1 MVKKKVSAL
10 KLGFAI
16 TVFYVILTS
25 IVVSVLGVYFSI
37 HDAKQDSKFIQKLYA
52 QNIVGVLKGKVQG
65 TIHYID
71 MERSFEKQKLSERL
85 EEQVRKIYDVMYEI
99 YLKERNSGKVK
110 DLIKKDL
117 LDIANVFYRKKKG
130 ECFFIFRK
138 NGTVLFGGR
147 DKVLL
152 VQKLLKFKSIKEKK
166 RSIVFAVFK
175 KHRKMIYIVF
185 FPPMDWYLAY
195 CADLTY
201 LDNRV
206 KRDVIDYLNNYRY
219 GYKKHGY
226 IFVAKLLL
234 NRSPNCRLIP
244 VVNPNRPEIEGKCQS
259 INTPDAKGFYYRK
272 KYISDILK
280 KGYSITE
287 YYYKIPDTDRYGKK
301 ISYMAYYKPWNWIIG
316 TGYYIKDIGAQFYH
330 EKMKNLWKT
339 AEMVLIAVLF
349 VLSLLSLIFFV
360 FFGRIKPEIEKI
372 VNFLGKFPLSG
383 TIDTGSFRFKELA
396 FIAEKI
402 NEMAKNVRRLT
413 EKQKEI
419 INLYTSITN
428 FMKSCVVVV
437 ERKEGDLFIKDINA
451 CFQRCMGIKSKDE
464 VLGKRADELFK
475 DVPFILDKIRRTI
488 EDGVTIEA
496 VDVIKNMKG
505 CGFMRYFQSEVFNI
519 SENEA
524 VYIADDI
531 TDSVTLYYRS
541 MIEQERLSS
550 LIEDLDIGVVV
561 VNHSGKV
568 MFSNSKV
575 RDIFE
580 IYDRKVHS
588 LEDFIVGEDTKA
600 RVMSYFDGIVN
611 NNIKCESCVFEIK
624 TFKGNKKWIEITAIK
639 DTINNEPVVVISV
652 KDITYKYLKE
662 KEIEYLSL
670 HDDLTGL
677 YNRRFFRE
685 ELNRLFNP
693 RSYPLVL
700 VVFDINGLKM
710 VNDIL
715 GHRWGDWLI
724 KKVAEILKNSV
735 RAVDVVARIGG
746 DEFVLLMPNTDESG
760 VEVCISRIR
769 KKIEEENSKEGQ
781 PYISVS
787 MGYEVQR
794 GQYEDPDKFFAAAD
808 RAMYKTKYTENRKE
822 ELRKIWESLKKMH
835 PDSLKL
841 HSLEEFLKR

>member
-1 MVKKKVSAL
+1 MAKKKVSAL

-16 TVFYVILTS
+16 TFFYVILTS
-25 IVVSVLGVYFSI
+25 IIFSALGVYFSFR
-37 HDAKQDSKFIQKLYA
+37 DAKRDAQYIQKLYA
-52 QNIVGVLKGKVQG
+52 QNVVGVLKGKVQG
-65 TIHYID
+65 AIRYID

-85 EEQVRKIYDVMYEI
+85 EEQIRRIYGVMYEL
-99 YLKERNSGKVK
+99 YLKESGEGKGK
-110 DLIKKDL
+110 SSIKKDL
-117 LDIANVFYRKKKG
+117 LDIAGVFYRKKKG
-130 ECFFIFRK
+130 ECFFVFDK
-138 NGTVLFGGR
+138 NGTVLFGGK
-147 DKVLL
+147 DKESLAH
-152 VQKLLKFKSIKEKK
+152 KLLKFKKVKQGK
-166 RSIVFAVFK
+166 RSIVFTVFK
-175 KHRKMIYIVF
+175 SHKQMIYIVY

-206 KRDVIDYLNNYRY
+206 KRDIVEYLNNYRY

-234 NRSPNCRLIP
+234 NRSPDCRLMPI
-244 VVNPNRPEIEGKCQS
+244 VNPNRPEIEGKCQS

-272 KYISDILK
+272 KYVNDILK

-287 YYYKIPDTDRYGKK
+287 YYYKIPGTDKYGKK
-301 ISYMAYYKPWNWIIG
+301 ISYIAYYKPWGWIIG
-316 TGYYIKDIGAQFYH
+316 TGYYIKDIGTQFYN
-330 EKMKNLWKT
+330 EKMKNIWKT
-339 AEMVLIAVLF
+339 AETVLIAVLF

-360 FFGRIKPEIEKI
+360 FFGQLKPEIEKI
-372 VNFLGKFPLSG
+372 INFLDKFPLSG
-383 TIDTGSFRFKELA
+383 SIDVESFRFKELA

-402 NEMAKNVRRLT
+402 NEMAKNVKKLT
-413 EKQKEI
+413 EEQREI

-437 ERKEGDLFIKDINA
+437 ERKGDDILIKDINS
-451 CFQRCMGIKSKDE
+451 CVQKCMELKSKDE
-464 VLGKRADELFK
+464 VLGKKADEFFK
-475 DVPFILDKIRRTI
+475 DAPFILDKIKRVI
-488 EDGVTIEA
+488 EDGITIEA
-496 VDVIKNMKG
+496 VDVIKHMKG
-505 CGFMRYFQSEVFNI
+505 CGFMRYFQSEVFKI

-524 VYIADDI
+524 VYIADDV

-568 MFSNSKV
+568 MFSNSRV

-580 IYDRKVHS
+580 IYDRNVHS

-600 RVMSYFDGIVN
+600 RVMSYFEGIVN
-611 NNIKCESCVFEIK
+611 NDIKCESCVFEIK
-624 TFKGNKKWIEITAIK
+624 TFKGNKKWIEITATK
-639 DTINNEPVVVISV
+639 DTINNEPVVVVSV

-700 VVFDINGLKM
+700 VIFDINGLKM

-715 GHRWGDWLI
+715 GHKWGDWLI

-735 RAVDVVARIGG
+735 RAVDIVARIGG
-746 DEFVLLMPNTDESG
+746 DEFVLLMPNTDEKG
-760 VEVCISRIR
+760 AKMCIERI
-769 KKIEEENSKEGQ
+769 KKNIDEENTKEGQ

-787 MGYEVQR
+787 IGYEVQR

-808 RAMYKTKYTENRKE
+808 RAMYRAKYTEKRKE

-835 PDSLKL
+835 PDSSKL
-841 HSLEEFLKR
+841 HTLEEFIKR